1 MIIANQHYREYSTTT
16 VCLRW
21 KIPLTK
27 NILVIMKSGN
37 SGVSRRKKLI
47 LEDFW
52 LWLEQQGLVRNTCM
66 NKALDYVLNCW
77 DTAETYLEDGR
88 CCFTNNLSENV
99 IQRICC

>member
-1 MIIANQHYREYSTTT
+1 MENSINKKY
-16 VCLRW
+16 
-21 KIPLTK
+21 P
-27 NILVIMKSGN
+27 GN
-37 SGVSRRKKLI
+37 YEKRKQRRLQKEKMI

-88 CCFTNNLSENV
+88 CCFTNNLSLY
-99 IQRICC
+99 IGYFYPYLLP

>member
-1 MIIANQHYREYSTTT
+1 M
-16 VCLRW
+16 
-21 KIPLTK
+21 
-27 NILVIMKSGN
+27 
-37 SGVSRRKKLI
+37 
-47 LEDFW
+47 
-52 LWLEQQGLVRNTCM
+52 WLEQQGLVRNTCM